1 MFETLKVIFF
11 VCFLAS
17 TLPLVT
23 SMSLREISVTKVS
36 SGLGVPMGELMKDS
50 LVIYGTYAA
59 DFNNIEY
66 AQRLNHYKDQLK
78 AEGVKDFHFIM
89 NASPKSAL
97 QLCSLLDID
106 AIDGEINVY
115 ADEFGKAGKEFGVS
129 PGWRPN
135 DNQMN
140 AYLKLF
146 GMLWGLG
153 AWKTLPSV
161 IGGYLGNPF
170 AEQPWIETALAQGTS
185 KGRFPTQ
192 ALEMRDGKVVENK
205 FASLPVVGIWG
216 RRPLELATLRL
227 QNMVGVSIQNW
238 DDLRPSDEALKAG
251 VLTQLGGCA
260 VYDGEGKEKFTFK
273 DEGICNVVKFE
284 DILDKLQGKPSY

>member
-1 MFETLKVIFF
+1 MTL
-11 VCFLAS
+11 FLLVALLCAS
-17 TLPLVT
+17 TLSRVA
-23 SMSLREISVTKVS
+23 SLSLKDVSVVKLS
-36 SGLGVPMGELMKDS
+36 SGLGTSIGSLMKDS
-50 LVIYGTYAA
+50 LVVYGTYAA

-66 AQRLNHYKDQLK
+66 AQRLNHYAEALRK
-78 AEGVKDFHFIM
+78 EGVKDFHFIM
-89 NASPKSAL
+89 NASPSSAQKL
-97 QLCSLLDID
+97 VSLLDLD
-106 AIDGEINVY
+106 SGINVY
-115 ADEFGKAGKEFGVS
+115 ADEMGEAGKKFGVS
-129 PGWRPN
+129 LGWRPN

-140 AYLKLF
+140 EYLKLF

-170 AEQPWIETALAQGTS
+170 AEQPWIETALAQGTNQ
-185 KGRFPTQ
+185 GRFPTN
-192 ALEMRDGKVVENK
+192 ALEMKGDEIVSNK
-205 FASLPVVGIWG
+205 FAELPVVGIWG

-238 DDLRPSDEALKAG
+238 EDLKPSDAALKAG

-260 VYDGEGKEKFTFK
+260 VYDSGGAEVFTYR

-284 DILDKLQGKPSY
+284 DILDKLQGKPTY

>member
-1 MFETLKVIFF
+1 MLAIFLIVLGVCLCALKSSGMALKDV
-11 VCFLAS
+11 
-17 TLPLVT
+17 
-23 SMSLREISVTKVS
+23 MVTKVS
-36 SGLGVPMGELMKDS
+36 TGLGVPVSELQKDS
-50 LVIYGTYAA
+50 LVVYGTYAA

-66 AQRLNHYKDQLK
+66 AQRLNHYKDQMK
-78 AEGVKDFHFIM
+78 DEGIKDFHFIM
-89 NASPKSAL
+89 NASPKSAQ
-97 QLCSLLDID
+97 QLASLLDISD
-106 AIDGEINVY
+106 DINIY

-129 PGWRPN
+129 LGWRPN
-135 DNQMN
+135 DNKMN
-140 AYLKLF
+140 EYLKLF

-170 AEQPWIETALAQGTS
+170 SEQPWIETALVQGNS
-185 KGRFPTQ
+185 KGRFPTN
-192 ALEMRDGKVVENK
+192 ALEMEGTKVVNK
-205 FASLPVVGIWG
+205 FASLPVVGNWG

-251 VLTQLGGCA
+251 VLTQLGGCC
-260 VYDGEGKEKFTFK
+260 VYDSEGGTKFTYK

-284 DILDKLQGKPSY
+284 DILDTLQGKPLY